1 MNPFS
6 YTRASSVLSAA
17 LTLERLREAKPLAGG
32 TNPVDLRRRVRS
44 SAIGAKGI
52 GEIGITLAAA
62 AAANAAYHATG
73 KR

>member
-32 TNPVDLRRRVRS
+32 TNPVDLRRGVRS
-44 SAIGAKGI
+44 IAIGAKGI
-52 GEIGITLAAA
+52 GEIGIARAAA
-62 AAANAAYHATG
+62 AVANAASYATG
-73 KR
+73 RR